1 MAADVDKTPAGEPKD
16 DHVDEDRATPSS
28 RRARS
33 RFKQL
38 SSLFLIAAVPFFG
51 FCIKYYQDIQLVKRH
66 VS

>member
-1 MAADVDKTPAGEPKD
+1 MAADVDKSTAGDPTD
-16 DHVDEDRATPSS
+16 GHEDRATPSN

-38 SSLFLIAAVPFFG
+38 SSLFLIAAVPFIG

>member
-1 MAADVDKTPAGEPKD
+1 MAADVDKTTAG
-16 DHVDEDRATPSS
+16 DHEDRATPSN

-38 SSLFLIAAVPFFG
+38 SSLFLIAAVPLIG
-51 FCIKYYQDIQLVKRH
+51 FCIKYYQDTQLVKRH